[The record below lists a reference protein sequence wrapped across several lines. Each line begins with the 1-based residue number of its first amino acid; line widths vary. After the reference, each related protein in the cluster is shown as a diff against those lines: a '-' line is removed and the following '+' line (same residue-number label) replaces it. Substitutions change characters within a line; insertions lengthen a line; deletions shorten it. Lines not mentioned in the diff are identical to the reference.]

1 MIRVHIIFVEKNIF
15 VWDFLIFGLQECD
28 YQGGFYHGRIN
39 FPSEYPMKPPKLLMF
54 TPNGRFQTNK
64 PICTSFSNYHP
75 ETWNPLWGVESIVIG
90 FISFMLS
97 EEFTAGCVKDYS
109 RV

>member
-1 MIRVHIIFVEKNIF
+1 
-15 VWDFLIFGLQECD
+15 
-28 YQGGFYHGRIN
+28 
-39 FPSEYPMKPPKLLMF
+39 MKPPQLLMF
-54 TPNGRFQTNK
+54 TPNGRFQPNK

-97 EEFTAGCVKDYS
+97 EEFTAGCVKNYS